1 MSAPAPWRNLP
12 TGKNKGVG
20 IYDRDYYRRNQPG
33 FSLRMPQ
40 SMVVTLIV
48 INVALYLID
57 GVLFPRDHA
66 GLKIGS
72 SLRPD

>member
-1 MSAPAPWRNLP
+1 MRPGASTSAPAPWRNPP
-12 TGKNKGVG
+12 TGKNNGVG
-20 IYDRDYYRRNQPG
+20 IYDRDYYRRSQPG

-57 GVLFPRDHA
+57 GLLFPRI
-66 GLKIGS
+66 LT
-72 SLRPD
+72 R